1 MVPSHNHPS
10 SGWEGREPA
19 LYAKI
24 KPREFLSKTAIYG
37 LVRSS
42 LNYKL
47 SATIKMA
54 NEILQ
59 TSEEGVM
66 RASCFQ
72 SNRGAYSLSKICIR
86 AKMHV

>member
-1 MVPSHNHPS
+1 MVPNHNHQS

-24 KPREFLSKTAIYG
+24 KPRETILISQQNSYTVYG

-42 LNYKL
+42 LNCKL

-59 TSEEGVM
+59 TLEEGIVI
-66 RASCFQ
+66 ASCFQ
-72 SNRGAYSLSKICIR
+72 SNRE
-86 AKMHV
+86 V